1 LEEDFRDCAKI
12 AEARGFPW
20 PLAPTAVDRQREVMA
35 SQLPPPPTL
44 FEGAALF
51 LDFDGTLVELA
62 ETPDA
67 IAVPAALAPMLE
79 RLRQRLDGRLAI
91 VSGRSLADLERHLPL
106 HGIAFSGSH
115 GLELQLA
122 DGTRLPLSV
131 PIGLDDVRAKVEAFA
146 ALTPGLLVEEK
157 PAGIALH
164 YRLAPEEGPRADAFI
179 AALAKERGLA
189 VQRGAMVVELRP
201 TGATK
206 GDAIRAFMTEPEFA
220 GARPLFMGD
229 DLTDEH
235 GFAAAAALD
244 GAGILVGPPRE
255 SSARYR
261 LGSVAEARRWLRE
274 ASA

>member
-1 LEEDFRDCAKI
+1 MFWASGHLTAHQSETA
-12 AEARGFPW
+12 
-20 PLAPTAVDRQREVMA
+20 LASPATDRQRNAMA
-35 SQLPPPPTL
+35 SLLPPPPAL
-44 FEGAALF
+44 IENAALF

-67 IAVPAALAPMLE
+67 IAVPPGLAPMLE
-79 RLRQRLDGRLAI
+79 RLRRRLDGRLAI

-122 DGTRLPLSV
+122 DGTLLPLSI
-131 PIGLDDVRAKVEAFA
+131 PLGLDDVRARVEAFA
-146 ALTPGLLVEEK
+146 DANPGLLVEEK
-157 PAGIALH
+157 PAGIAVH
-164 YRLAPEEGPRADAFI
+164 YRMTPDLGPRADAFL
-179 AALAKERGLA
+179 AGLAKERGLE
-189 VQRGAMVVELRP
+189 VQRGAMVAELRP

-206 GDAIRAFMTEPEFA
+206 GDAIAAFMTEPEFA

-235 GFAAAAALD
+235 GFTAVAKLD

-255 SSARYR
+255 SAARYR
-261 LGSVAEARRWLRE
+261 LNSVAEAAHWLRE
-274 ASA
+274 AAA

>member
-1 LEEDFRDCAKI
+1 
-12 AEARGFPW
+12 
-20 PLAPTAVDRQREVMA
+20 MA
-35 SQLPPPPTL
+35 SLLPPLPAL
-44 FEGAALF
+44 IDGAALF

-62 ETPDA
+62 DTPDA
-67 IAVPAALAPMLE
+67 IAVPAGLAPMLE
-79 RLRQRLDGRLAI
+79 RLRRKLEGRLAI

-115 GLELQLA
+115 GLELQLV

-131 PIGLDDVRAKVEAFA
+131 PIGLDDVRAKVDAFA
-146 ALTPGLLVEEK
+146 AARPGLLVEDK

-164 YRLAPEEGPRADAFI
+164 YRLAPGEGAAADAFMT
-179 AALAKERGLA
+179 ALAKERGMT

-206 GDAIRAFMTEPEFA
+206 GDALKAFMTEPEFA

-235 GFAAAAALD
+235 GFAAAAGLG
-244 GAGILVGPPRE
+244 GAGILVGPARD
-255 SSARYR
+255 SAARFR
-261 LGSVAEARRWLRE
+261 LGSVKEAARWLRE
-274 ASA
+274 VAA

>member
-1 LEEDFRDCAKI
+1 
-12 AEARGFPW
+12 
-20 PLAPTAVDRQREVMA
+20 MA
-35 SQLPPPPTL
+35 SLLPPPSDL
-44 FEGAALF
+44 FEDIALF

-67 IAVPAALAPMLE
+67 IAVPAGLAPMLE
-79 RLRQRLDGRLAI
+79 RLRRRLDGRLAI

-131 PIGLDDVRAKVEAFA
+131 PIGLDDVRARVEAFA
-146 ALTPGLLVEEK
+146 AAIPGLLVEEK

-164 YRLAPEEGPRADAFI
+164 YRLAPDEGPRADAFI

-235 GFAAAAALD
+235 GFAAAAALG
-244 GAGILVGPPRE
+244 GAGILVGPERE
-255 SSARYR
+255 SAARYR
-261 LGSVAEARRWLRE
+261 LGSVAEARRWLKE